1 MPRRL
6 IIDGYNLLLCA
17 PRYAEDAERD
27 LDTARERLIA
37 DLGARAGEGQQVTI
51 VFDGGNNPFSDG
63 EGRPVG
69 GVTVIFS
76 PAGTDADTVI
86 ESLAAA
92 AREAGDETEVVT
104 SDAATR
110 WTSVGG
116 PVIVT
121 RASTFA
127 RELDSDETAWREH
140 RDEAARGRATV
151 SDRID
156 GGVRDHLDHLAGR
169 RRRPTS

>member
-1 MPRRL
+1 MARRL
-6 IIDGYNLLLCA
+6 IIDGYNLLRSA
-17 PRYAEDAERD
+17 SRYAPEVERD
-27 LDTARERLIA
+27 IDAARERLIA
-37 DLGARAGEGQQVTI
+37 DVGARATEGQKVTI
-51 VFDGGNNPFSDG
+51 VFDGGNNPHSDG
-63 EGRPVG
+63 EARPVG
-69 GVTVIFS
+69 GVDVIFS

-104 SDAATR
+104 SDGATR
-110 WTSVGG
+110 WASVGG

-127 RELDSDETAWREH
+127 RELDADETAWREH
-140 RDEAARGRATV
+140 RDVAAKGKATV

-156 GGVRDHLDHLAGR
+156 GGVRDRLDGLAGR
-169 RRRPTS
+169 RRSAGR